1 MPVNNQIALK
11 RRRSIRL
18 SGYDYSRGGYYFVT
32 LTLKTI
38 ACMFA
43 CRSKNRL
50 ILTDVGKIAE
60 KYWNEIPNHFQNAKL
75 DKYVFMPD
83 HSHGILVLDN
93 NVGVQYI
100 EPVPQSKT
108 QKNQRHE
115 YQHIIPKSIGSI
127 IRSYKSAVTRWCK
140 KNGYPQFRWHRN
152 YYERIIR
159 NEDELNE
166 IRKYIITNPE
176 KLNEH

>member
-1 MPVNNQIALK
+1 MSIINHNVTK

-18 SGYDYSRGGYYFVT
+18 SGYDYSRDGYYFVT

-43 CRSKNRL
+43 GMSKNVL
-50 ILTDVGKIAE
+50 ILTDVGKIAV
-60 KYWNEIPNHFQNAKL
+60 KYWNEIPKNFNNVKL

-83 HSHGILVLDN
+83 HIHGIIVLN
-93 NVGVQYI
+93 NNIGKSNVGIQYI
-100 EPVPQSKT
+100 EPLPQLK
-108 QKNQRHE
+108 QPNYQRNK

-140 KNGYPQFRWHRN
+140 NNGYPQF
-152 YYERIIR
+152 
-159 NEDELNE
+159 
-166 IRKYIITNPE
+166 TP
-176 KLNEH
+176 

>member
-1 MPVNNQIALK
+1 MPVINHNVIK
-11 RRRSIRL
+11 GRRSIRL
-18 SGYDYSRGGYYFVT
+18 SGYDYSKGGYYFVT

-43 CRSKNRL
+43 GRSKKKL

-60 KYWNEIPNHFQNAKL
+60 KYWNEIPNHFHNAKL

-83 HSHGILVLDN
+83 HIHGIIVLNN

-100 EPVPQSKT
+100 EPVPQSEK
-108 QKNQRHE
+108 QQNQRNE

-127 IRSYKSAVTRWCK
+127 IRSYKSAVTRWCNNNRAK
-140 KNGYPQFRWHRN
+140 QTLTPCIPLSRLQ
-152 YYERIIR
+152 
-159 NEDELNE
+159 
-166 IRKYIITNPE
+166 E
-176 KLNEH
+176 KG